1 MARVGWGKA
10 GYTISSG
17 VNDATKTISKDRWNL
32 PLNKGEG
39 ILGFDAQT
47 ETSATTITPNR
58 SVLILNGSTEVTK
71 FLIADSEEYDILYV
85 FQGASASA
93 SLTNTTGTPTAD
105 GEIVGLGSA
114 STITLSE
121 TTPKILI
128 RKSNGT
134 YDLWVEYGGSGT
146 AAASELTGTIL
157 ANNVVTSSLTT
168 VGTITGGT
176 WTGTAVAD
184 TYLGTGI
191 NANKIADGTV
201 TSAEFQYLGDVT
213 SLVQAQIDAKQAT
226 LTFGIADTNKV
237 QIDGSGTST
246 GQYSKFTTTG
256 VIGASAATQ
265 KTDLSLNNVENT
277 ALSTW
282 AGTSNVV
289 TLGTVTTGTWT
300 GTDVAIAD
308 GGTGAGT
315 AQTAIDA
322 LTAVSGATNEYVLTK
337 DTSTGNALWKAS
349 GGADTPWGVV
359 HDFDTYYYDMQV
371 QTKPA
376 DPSADNGRFYVKEVD
391 TDNDGVFCIIRKNG
405 AFEETQIV

>member
-237 QIDGSGTST
+237 QIDGTTTST

-322 LTAVSGATNEYVLTK
+322 LTAVSAATNEYVLTK
-337 DTSTGNALWKAS
+337 DTSTGNALWKVGG
-349 GGADTPWGVV
+349 GGAHTEQEWDVYDPTTFTPTAAVAN
-359 HDFDTYYYDMQV
+359 TEAYMY
-371 QTKPA
+371 TEKI
-376 DPSADNGRFYVKEVD
+376 D
-391 TDNDGVFCIIRKNG
+391 TDNDGLFIQMWKNG
-405 AFEETQIV
+405 ASQAVQIA